1 MPLVKVNMLKGKD
14 PEYKKTLLDC
24 IHDGMVD
31 SLGIE
36 DWDRFQ
42 RIIEYEKNDF
52 EKPSFKSDDFMIIE
66 LTLFPGRT
74 KEQKAKTIETVT
86 RNISEKLSVAPEDI
100 FIVIEEPP
108 LDNWGMAGK
117 QKSEGFED

>member
-14 PEYKKTLLDC
+14 SNYKKTLLDC
-24 IHDGMVD
+24 IHNGMVEA
-31 SLGIE
+31 LGIE

-42 RIIEYEKNDF
+42 RIIEYEKNDY
-52 EKPSFKSDDFMIIE
+52 EMPSFKSDDFIIIE

-74 KEQKAKTIETVT
+74 KEQKNKAIETIT
-86 RNISEKLSVAPEDI
+86 GKINEELSVAPGDI

-108 LDNWGMAGK
+108 LDNWGIAGK
-117 QKSEGFED
+117 QKSCDQ

>member
-36 DWDRFQ
+36 DWDRFHSN
-42 RIIEYEKNDF
+42 R
-52 EKPSFKSDDFMIIE
+52 
-66 LTLFPGRT
+66 RT
-74 KEQKAKTIETVT
+74 SA
-86 RNISEKLSVAPEDI
+86 
-100 FIVIEEPP
+100 
-108 LDNWGMAGK
+108 
-117 QKSEGFED
+117 